1 MTGPD
6 SVRILMHLTLLTEP
20 YSPLGIGTQF
30 ALIHLSKE
38 LAVKAGRTT
47 HVAGSASIF
56 STSDKPHF
64 S

>member
-1 MTGPD
+1 
-6 SVRILMHLTLLTEP
+6 MHLTLLTEP

-47 HVAGSASIF
+47 HVAGNASIF